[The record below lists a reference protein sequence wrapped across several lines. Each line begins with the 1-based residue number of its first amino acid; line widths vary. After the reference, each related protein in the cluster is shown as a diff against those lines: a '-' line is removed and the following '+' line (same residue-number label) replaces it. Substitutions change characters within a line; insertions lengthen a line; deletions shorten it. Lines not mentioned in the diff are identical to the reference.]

1 MTRIRTQAGRIPLTY
16 TLTYAVARA
25 LPVALAAGLAAG
37 CAASGGT
44 AEQTVRPTPSA
55 EQTKLSATT
64 TPDGFRTAKPVSPEP
79 SPTLK
84 EATEIASHPSSSLID
99 TGRSPDGN
107 AAQATP
113 VAGRRPFALFGLK
126 PGDPKH
132 SAEARLGPPASTYV
146 LNDEETGGIL
156 VYEYGGYQVGFDPH
170 ERIVFIDVRSENTD
184 PGLGSIRVRSD
195 ADAVVRALGR
205 PTSRTD
211 RVLTYERDGAVL
223 KFDLDPGR
231 DSVLSIKLFAASPGP
246 ARP

>member
-1 MTRIRTQAGRIPLTY
+1 MTRIRIQTGRIPLTY
-16 TLTYAVARA
+16 TLTHALTRV

-44 AEQTVRPTPSA
+44 AERTVQPTPSA
-55 EQTKLSATT
+55 EQAQLSATT
-64 TPDGFRTAKPVSPEP
+64 TPDGFRTERPISPEP

-84 EATEIASHPSSSLID
+84 EATEIASHPSSSLAD
-99 TGRSPDGN
+99 AGRSSDMD
-107 AAQATP
+107 AAPTP
-113 VAGRRPFALFGLK
+113 AAGRRPFALFGLK

-132 SAEARLGPPASTYV
+132 SAEVRLGPPASTYV

-156 VYEYGGYQVGFDPH
+156 VHEYGGYQVGFDPH
-170 ERIVFIDVRSENTD
+170 GRVVFIDVRSENVD
-184 PGLGSIRVRSD
+184 PGLGGIRVRSD